1 MAWEKESGVGC
12 FYSCRKHAV
21 MSKNGLAV
29 DDSTRMEVKR
39 RDLESVLRA
48 ESKSTLEM
56 HIFLVENTKTLN
68 ILR

>member
-21 MSKNGLAV
+21 MSKTGLAV

-48 ESKSTLEM
+48 ESRAQNQLLKC
-56 HIFLVENTKTLN
+56 IYFLLKTQKP
-68 ILR
+68 

>member
-1 MAWEKESGVGC
+1 
-12 FYSCRKHAV
+12 